1 MNKSNVQKIYIADGK
16 VFTAE
21 YLDEITKNL
30 LQENYKRDLQ
40 NRALREAQAPRIKF
54 EWQREKAAILNQL
67 EFPARQI
74 QSIVLSVRDM
84 SVADQWGLSFT
95 Y

>member
-1 MNKSNVQKIYIADGK
+1 MNKSNVQKIYITDGK

>member
-16 VFTAE
+16 VFKAE

>member
-16 VFTAE
+16 VFKAE

-74 QSIVLSVRDM
+74 QSIVLTVRDM
-84 SVADQWGLSFT
+84 SVAEQWGLSFT

>member
-16 VFTAE
+16 VYTAE
-21 YLDEITKNL
+21 CLDSITTSL
-30 LQENYKRDLQ
+30 LQENYNRDLQ
-40 NRALREAQAPRIKF
+40 NRALREAQAPRLRF

-84 SVADQWGLSFT
+84 SVSDQWGLSFT

>member
-84 SVADQWGLSFT
+84 SVAEQWGLSFT